1 MRILFTEWAMNI
13 AEQTKVRST
22 CVSRQVGAVI
32 CMDKQIISTGYNG
45 APSGAIHCTD
55 IGYCERRKRD
65 IPSGQGLELCR
76 AGHAEA
82 NAIIQCA
89 KNGTSCNGA
98 ILYVTTQPCVFCCI
112 SIIQAGIKKVVFKG
126 EYPTGL
132 GLQLLEESG
141 VEYIKYENELENERQ
156 ATELKKLSE
165 IKRIEKFLETPKKY

>member
-13 AEQTKVRST
+13 AEQTKIRST

-32 CMDKQIISTGYNG
+32 CMNKQIISTGYNG

-55 IGYCERRKRD
+55 IGYCERRKRG

-82 NAIIQCA
+82 NAITQCA

-98 ILYVTTQPCVFCCI
+98 VLYVTTQPCVFCCI
-112 SIIQAGIKKVVFKG
+112 ALIQAGIKKVVFKG

-132 GLQLLEESG
+132 GLQLLKESN
-141 VEYIKYENELENERQ
+141 VEYIKYEDELENERRSVKLKQ
-156 ATELKKLSE
+156 ATE
-165 IKRIEKFLETPKKY
+165 IKRVKEFLSTSKEY